1 MAAFNLGIS
10 KNDLEKTYPRVYEI
24 PFDSIRKRMTTLHE
38 YDNGKYISVT
48 KGALD
53 IVLAECKYIYQNGR
67 LVQMNNSAKRQIE
80 KLNKDMSERA
90 LGL

>member
-1 MAAFNLGIS
+1 MVIQQKTPFVMAAFNLGIS

-24 PFDSIRKRMTTLHE
+24 PFDSAERMTTLHE

-53 IVLAECKYIYQNGR
+53 SL
-67 LVQMNNSAKRQIE
+67 S
-80 KLNKDMSERA
+80 
-90 LGL
+90 